1 MISGGGWGAPLVN
14 GSCIN
19 NQTGGTAIFVSAYN
33 PLAEL
38 AGSATCTTAPI
49 LSLNLAG
56 TALSGTVIIV
66 EPGAGCNGIDGRW
79 IIVGN
84 GTPGTATVNATYT
97 SGSVTA
103 ATVTPGTSTGYTPS
117 SGTKGTYIHDLNIVG
132 SGQGGNCITF
142 VGYLPGQPDYSDV
155 NYIDRVYCNGHIGG
169 IKGYGTG
176 NTFAGFVEL
185 ENTDPNQSFNF
196 AGGVP
201 NSAVCFKCLMDGYT
215 NNGNGAIAFLGDS
228 NSNTTGPTIKN
239 NSNGFF
245 VLMDN
250 ESNSQPKYLGGPNS
264 TAVLIASPAINSLNS
279 TGPLNIVGNGAALT
293 SFSPPDQSILAS
305 DYPSFTVAA
314 STAAGT
320 LAAGIYCYSMYGIN
334 PSGNTTASPLQC
346 AVLSS
351 TGEINATVTVH
362 PGYQTLGVCGRTSG
376 SQLVMTFS
384 PVIQGNATTWT
395 DDNSITPSGACP
407 STSTL
412 YYPPYSTTDVYG
424 DILAYTQVYRGSGA
438 YNIKMMGSMYNGEFY
453 AVSDH
458 MPVYSDNGIPTATA
472 YTRGTIGKVIAR
484 QSSTAGDGLLF
495 SMENASKTF
504 EERDLANNVESNAG
518 LTTTSTYYLNGT
530 TTNTTSN
537 TPLYSLGNFLIQNSN
552 YAPALTIG
560 VQNETG
566 TGSVLNLKGGSTG
579 GGAINLVGD
588 GASPGSSQISVDAAT
603 GLTLRLGSTNAYV
616 TTAGA
621 MTATSFSGPLTG
633 NVTGNVTGTANAVN
647 LAASGSGGVTGVL
660 PSANMAAATSSAA
673 GAVIQIANTTFTVS
687 SSTTIAN
694 GACSP
699 AAASAA
705 TQVAMTNVTTG
716 MTFDVTATTDTAN
729 VTGWGAPGAGVLYI
743 TDYPTAG
750 YFNYHVCN
758 NSGASITTGGSVTF
772 NVSAR

>member
-1 MISGGGWGAPLVN
+1 
-14 GSCIN
+14 
-19 NQTGGTAIFVSAYN
+19 
-33 PLAEL
+33 
-38 AGSATCTTAPI
+38 
-49 LSLNLAG
+49 
-56 TALSGTVIIV
+56 
-66 EPGAGCNGIDGRW
+66 
-79 IIVGN
+79 
-84 GTPGTATVNATYT
+84 
-97 SGSVTA
+97 
-103 ATVTPGTSTGYTPS
+103 
-117 SGTKGTYIHDLNIVG
+117 
-132 SGQGGNCITF
+132 
-142 VGYLPGQPDYSDV
+142 
-155 NYIDRVYCNGHIGG
+155 
-169 IKGYGTG
+169 
-176 NTFAGFVEL
+176 
-185 ENTDPNQSFNF
+185 
-196 AGGVP
+196 
-201 NSAVCFKCLMDGYT
+201 
-215 NNGNGAIAFLGDS
+215 
-228 NSNTTGPTIKN
+228 
-239 NSNGFF
+239 
-245 VLMDN
+245 
-250 ESNSQPKYLGGPNS
+250 
-264 TAVLIASPAINSLNS
+264 
-279 TGPLNIVGNGAALT
+279 
-293 SFSPPDQSILAS
+293 
-305 DYPSFTVAA
+305 
-314 STAAGT
+314 
-320 LAAGIYCYSMYGIN
+320 
-334 PSGNTTASPLQC
+334 
-346 AVLSS
+346 
-351 TGEINATVTVH
+351 
-362 PGYQTLGVCGRTSG
+362 
-376 SQLVMTFS
+376 MTFS

-407 STSTL
+407 STPTL

-424 DILAYTQVYRGSGA
+424 DILAYTQVYKGSGA
-438 YNIKMMGSMYNGEFY
+438 NNMKMMGSMSNGEFY

-458 MPVYSDNGIPTATA
+458 MPVYPDNGIPTANA

-484 QSSTAGDGLLF
+484 QSSTAGDVLLF

-518 LTTTSTYYLNGT
+518 LTTSSTYYLNGT

-621 MTATSFSGPLTG
+621 MTAASFSGPLTG